1 MTERTFDLSGSSHSN
16 LQALEARIN
25 NALKL
30 GFFLDS
36 EKKKSLF
43 RVILLFL
50 FVSNLMGFVVIPLGT
65 FPLMHFY
72 RS

>member
-16 LQALEARIN
+16 LQALEAKIN

-50 FVSNLMGFVVIPLGT
+50 FVSLHYIYWKECHKFDHYINFE
-65 FPLMHFY
+65 
-72 RS
+72 